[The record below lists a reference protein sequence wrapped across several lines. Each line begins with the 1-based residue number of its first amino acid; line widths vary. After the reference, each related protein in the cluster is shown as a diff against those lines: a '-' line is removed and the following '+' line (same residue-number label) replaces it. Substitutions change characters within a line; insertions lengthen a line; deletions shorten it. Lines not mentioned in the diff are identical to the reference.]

1 MKTPKEREMSM
12 LGSIKYKLKQVL
24 KYLPVVLVTIFWGAS
39 FVATKFVV
47 NVFEPFPAALYRFL
61 IALFVLLPF
70 TKKKKIANINAFWS
84 GFWGITM
91 YFVFENTALRYTSPT
106 NAAVIVS
113 SVPLLYVLF
122 THVFHKVKT
131 NKYHYLG
138 SVLAFL
144 GVALV
149 ILNGRMMKLNPL
161 GDILAFGA
169 AISWVFY
176 THYVVRIKDVVGIDQ
191 TFSITFWGVVTL
203 VPFSLL
209 QNMQAKFEIK
219 SIFSLI
225 YLGIV
230 CSALGYLL
238 WNKSIEVIGDRKTT
252 NFIYFIPLV
261 TIISEFMLM
270 KSKPTI
276 YNILGVTMLI
286 LGLYIFE
293 RGEEYGKERFG
304 N

>member
-47 NVFEPFPAALYRFL
+47 DVFEPFPAALYRFL

-70 TKKKKIANINAFWS
+70 TNKKKIANINAFWS

-203 VPFSLL
+203 VPFSLS

-219 SIFSLI
+219 SVSSLI

-261 TIISEFMLM
+261 TVISEFVLM

>member
-24 KYLPVVLVTIFWGAS
+24 KYFPVVLVTIFWGAS

-70 TKKKKIANINAFWS
+70 TKKNKIANINAFWS

-219 SIFSLI
+219 SVFSLI

-261 TIISEFMLM
+261 TFISEFVLM

-293 RGEEYGKERFG
+293 RGEEYGKERLG

>member
-1 MKTPKEREMSM
+1 MKTAKEREKSM

-219 SIFSLI
+219 SVSSLI
-225 YLGIV
+225 YLGII

-261 TIISEFMLM
+261 TVISEFLLM

-293 RGEEYGKERFG
+293 RREEYGKERFG

>member
-12 LGSIKYKLKQVL
+12 QGSIKYKLKQVL

>member
-1 MKTPKEREMSM
+1 
-12 LGSIKYKLKQVL
+12 
-24 KYLPVVLVTIFWGAS
+24 
-39 FVATKFVV
+39 
-47 NVFEPFPAALYRFL
+47 
-61 IALFVLLPF
+61 
-70 TKKKKIANINAFWS
+70 
-84 GFWGITM
+84 M

-149 ILNGRMMKLNPL
+149 ILNGRLMKLNPV

-209 QNMQAKFEIK
+209 QNMQAKFEVR
-219 SIFSLI
+219 SVVGLI

-238 WNKSIEVIGDRKTT
+238 WNKSIEMIGDRKTT
-252 NFIYFIPLV
+252 NFIY
-261 TIISEFMLM
+261 S
-270 KSKPTI
+270 
-276 YNILGVTMLI
+276 YHW
-286 LGLYIFE
+286 
-293 RGEEYGKERFG
+293 
-304 N
+304 

>member
-1 MKTPKEREMSM
+1 MS
-12 LGSIKYKLKQVL
+12 LLQYV
-24 KYLPVVLVTIFWGAS
+24 PVVLVTIFWGAS

-61 IALFVLLPF
+61 IALVVLLPF
-70 TKKKKIANINAFWS
+70 TKKRKIGDINAFWS

-122 THVFHKVKT
+122 THLIHKVET
-131 NKYHYLG
+131 TKYHYVG

-149 ILNGRMMKLNPL
+149 ILNGRLMKLNPI

-169 AISWVFY
+169 AVSWVFY
-176 THYVVRIKDVVGIDQ
+176 THYVVRIKDVSGIDQ

-203 VPFSLL
+203 IPFAFF
-209 QNMQAKFEIK
+209 QDMKVTFEVK
-219 SIFSLI
+219 SALSLI
-225 YLGIV
+225 YLGVV

-238 WNKSIEVIGDRKTT
+238 WNKSIEIIGDRRTT
-252 NFIYFIPLV
+252 NFIYFIPIV
-261 TIISEFMLM
+261 TVISEFVLM
-270 KSKPTI
+270 KSEPTI
-276 YNILGVTMLI
+276 YNILGVTMLV

-293 RGEEYGKERFG
+293 RGEEYGKKRLR

>member
-61 IALFVLLPF
+61 IALFILLPF
-70 TKKKKIANINAFWS
+70 TRKKKIANINAFWS

-219 SIFSLI
+219 SVSSLI

-261 TIISEFMLM
+261 TVISEFVLM